1 MAQVN
6 PVERVAEWL
15 LAPVVRWAG
24 RRVERRV
31 QAHVEEH
38 ARVVDAALPDLPDLP
53 EPPVWSVPVVVVI
66 SFVAAVVA
74 ERFSDPDHERTERER
89 AEPEPEATAER
100 GTTSATDEGADEE
113 ADETPVED
121 ALEVL
126 MGEPHPAAD
135 RSEVK
140 SAYRSL
146 AVETH
151 PDQGGEAAR
160 FIEVRKA
167 WETLEEEGL
176 SGDGPDERG
185 N

>member
-1 MAQVN
+1 MAQSN
-6 PVERVAEWL
+6 PVERVVEWM

-31 QAHVEEH
+31 QAHVAEVEREVG
-38 ARVVDAALPDLPDLP
+38 ATLPEPP
-53 EPPVWSVPVVVVI
+53 EPPVWLVPVVVVI

-74 ERFSDPDHERTERER
+74 ERFSDHDHERTERER

-100 GTTSATDEGADEE
+100 GTTSATDGGADAE
-113 ADETPVED
+113 ADETPVQD

-126 MGEPHPAAD
+126 MGEPHPSAD

-176 SGDGPDERG
+176 SGDAPDERG